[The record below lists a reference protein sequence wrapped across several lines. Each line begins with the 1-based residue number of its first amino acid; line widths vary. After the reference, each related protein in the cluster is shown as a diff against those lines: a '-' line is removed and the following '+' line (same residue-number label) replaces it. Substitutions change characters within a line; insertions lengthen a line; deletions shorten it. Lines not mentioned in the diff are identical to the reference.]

1 MSGTASPRL
10 GADDAK
16 TVGAAELSVGARRV
30 PSAAL
35 FGCDR
40 EIVILHRGQ
49 EYRLRIT
56 KADKL
61 ILTK

>member
-1 MSGTASPRL
+1 MSELGPPPKLAPPREQNAERPASPP
-10 GADDAK
+10 G
-16 TVGAAELSVGARRV
+16 RRIA
-30 PSAAL
+30 SAAL
-35 FGCDR
+35 FQGHD
-40 EIVILHRGQ
+40 EIVILHREQ

>member
-1 MSGTASPRL
+1 MRSPRVTL
-10 GADDAK
+10 TGQSA
-16 TVGAAELSVGARRV
+16 VNSSEPPEPRRIDS
-30 PSAAL
+30 PTL
-35 FGCDR
+35 FDR
-40 EIVILHRGQ
+40 RREVVIVHQGQ

>member
-1 MSGTASPRL
+1 MQGDRAVPASN
-10 GADDAK
+10 
-16 TVGAAELSVGARRV
+16 GAAPDAAAPRRIF
-30 PSAAL
+30 STAL
-35 FGCDR
+35 FREDR
-40 EIVILHRGQ
+40 EVVIIHRGQ

>member
-1 MSGTASPRL
+1 MISQKSA
-10 GADDAK
+10 A
-16 TVGAAELSVGARRV
+16 VGPRRV
-30 PSAAL
+30 SSTAL
-35 FGCDR
+35 FREDR
-40 EIVILHRGQ
+40 EVLIVHRGQ

>member
-1 MSGTASPRL
+1 VSDGSVESATRDAREVSSSSLFL
-10 GADDAK
+10 G
-16 TVGAAELSVGARRV
+16 R
-30 PSAAL
+30 
-35 FGCDR
+35 R
-40 EIVILHRGQ
+40 EIVIVHHGQ

>member
-1 MSGTASPRL
+1 METSSTRPVEGYGVTHAAARVVASTSLFR
-10 GADDAK
+10 GA
-16 TVGAAELSVGARRV
+16 
-30 PSAAL
+30 
-35 FGCDR
+35 R
-40 EIVILHRGQ
+40 EIVISHRGQ

>member
-1 MSGTASPRL
+1 MSESGAESVAYGDQRL
-10 GADDAK
+10 I
-16 TVGAAELSVGARRV
+16 S
-30 PSAAL
+30 SISL
-35 FGCDR
+35 FHGRR
-40 EIVILHRGQ
+40 EIVILHHGQ

>member
-1 MSGTASPRL
+1 MSELNAPRKL
-10 GADDAK
+10 VSSQGRHVERPAPLA
-16 TVGAAELSVGARRV
+16 GRRIA
-30 PSAAL
+30 SAAL
-35 FGCDR
+35 FQGHD
-40 EIVILHRGQ
+40 EIVILHRER

>member
-1 MSGTASPRL
+1 IDSP
-10 GADDAK
+10 
-16 TVGAAELSVGARRV
+16 
-30 PSAAL
+30 AL
-35 FGCDR
+35 FRGRR
-40 EIVILHRGQ
+40 EVVILHQGQ